1 MQNQLENRVY
11 AGFFVRLVAFAI
23 DSLIIGVTMGIVRF
37 PFVFAPADS
46 FIKANFLF
54 DNSLLDVFG
63 YAGVAAYFVLLTYYA
78 HSTPGKLLMGLEV
91 ITEDGNYTFINI
103 LYRETVGRFLSSLL
117 CIGYFAV
124 LVTKKH
130 QGFHDMLCDSYVVYK
145 NMMPVPKLEPAV
157 AGMQMSGLEY
167 ADSSVYAEAR
177 QDTVSPAN
185 GEASHDMVSPANGEA
200 SQDMEFPANGEAS
213 HDMESSGHSGSA
225 SDKVD
230 LEQEQN
236 TAADTKPS
244 APVYYPIQ
252 NENAKDPVN
261 DSVHMKGTYDNM
273 NPDSTHL
280 L

>member
-157 AGMQMSGLEY
+157 AGMQMSGLEH
-167 ADSSVYAEAR
+167 ADSPVYAEAS
-177 QDTVSPAN
+177 QDTVSPVY
-185 GEASHDMVSPANGEA
+185 GEAVRDTVSPVYGEA
-200 SQDMEFPANGEAS
+200 SQ
-213 HDMESSGHSGSA
+213 DMESSGHSGSV

-252 NENAKDPVN
+252 NETAKDPVN
-261 DSVHMKGTYDNM
+261 DSVHVKGTYDNM